1 MSGILCFADVTHE
14 LPAFATESE
23 SARARD
29 SDGDIYGRGSTV
41 MFKVLVSDPLAE
53 SGIDKLRRSPG
64 IEVDVK
70 LGLSPEQLQ
79 LIIGEYDALAVRS
92 ETKVTADILAAADRL
107 KIIGRAG
114 VGVDNIDVPAAT
126 QKGIVVVNSPDGNT
140 LAAAELT
147 VGLLLALARN
157 IPAGDSTM
165 KQGKWDRKKFVGTEI
180 FGKTIGIVGLGRI
193 GCSVAQRLK
202 GFEVEL
208 IAYNPFATEEQ
219 TRSLGVE
226 PVSLDDL
233 LRRSDFITV
242 HTPLNS
248 DTRGMI
254 GAEQI
259 AMMKDGVRLVNCA
272 RGGVVDEAAVAEA
285 VRSGKV
291 GGIAFD
297 VFSKEPPPPDNP
309 ILGLPN
315 SITTPH
321 LGASTEEAQIKVA
334 VDVCEQ
340 IIDVLNGL
348 PPKTAVNLP
357 VISAEDLERLA
368 PYQVLAAQIGSLQM
382 QLARATVGS
391 GRAISDVEV
400 AFYGDLDG
408 LPTSP
413 ITRAV
418 VKGLMTPLLTDP
430 VNEVNAPSLAEAR
443 GIKVVET
450 THEADHANHTCPIR
464 VRARFANGEHTICGA
479 VYDGAAH
486 IVHIDGYRVDILPT
500 GNMIV
505 TAHHDQP
512 GVIGKVGTLLGE
524 HNINI
529 AGMNVGRDSSGGR
542 AIMVLL
548 VDDPISPDL
557 MSKIRVIPG
566 METAQ
571 LVSL

>member
-1 MSGILCFADVTHE
+1 
-14 LPAFATESE
+14 
-23 SARARD
+23 
-29 SDGDIYGRGSTV
+29 
-41 MFKVLVSDPLAE
+41 MFRVLVSDPLAE
-53 SGIDKLRRSPG
+53 SGIDKLKRSPG
-64 IEVDVK
+64 VEVDVK
-70 LGLSPEQLQ
+70 LGLTPEEL
-79 LIIGEYDALAVRS
+79 LSIIGGYDALAVRS
-92 ETKVTADILAAADRL
+92 ETKVTAEILAAADRL

-114 VGVDNIDVPAAT
+114 VGVDNIDVAAAT

-147 VGLLLALARN
+147 IGLLLALARN

-180 FGKTIGIVGLGRI
+180 FGKTIGIIGLGRI

-208 IAYNPFATEEQ
+208 ITYNPFATEEQ

-242 HTPLNS
+242 HTPLNN

-254 GAEQI
+254 GAAQI
-259 AMMKDGVRLVNCA
+259 AMMKDGVRIINCA
-272 RGGVVDEAAVAEA
+272 RGGVIDEAAVADA
-285 VRSGKV
+285 VKSGKV

-334 VDVCEQ
+334 EDVCEQ
-340 IIDVLNGL
+340 IVDVLNGL

-357 VISAEDLERLA
+357 VISAEDLQRLA
-368 PYQVLAAQIGSLQM
+368 PYQLLASQIGSLQM
-382 QLARATVGS
+382 QLARATGGS
-391 GRAISDVEV
+391 GRTISSIEV
-400 AFYGDLDG
+400 AFYGDLGG
-408 LPTSP
+408 LPTAP

-450 THEADHANHTCPIR
+450 HAPAQTNHTCPIS
-464 VRARFANGEHTICGA
+464 VRAHFVNGDHTICGD
-479 VYDGAAH
+479 VYGDSAR

-529 AGMNVGRDSSGGR
+529 AGMNVGRESSGGR
-542 AIMVLL
+542 AVMVLL
-548 VDDPISPDL
+548 VDDPISPEL
-557 MSKIRVIPG
+557 MGNIRSIPG